1 MVVFETSEC
10 SVAMTEGTASTT
22 YEDTRKEVNLWTTQA
37 GPLGIQYED
46 PMEKEV
52 EPSKKR
58 TATTS
63 QGLQPLERKQP
74 SLEKNK
80 KEDVL
85 ERKTSKEHAKVAER
99 IASLTSMCATMTL
112 TLQER
117 EEQLRAKEMKC
128 EILRLNLAK
137 EKELRA
143 KEELRTKDPWREIA
157 AMKTKRMEFQGRI
170 GARIESHNKLLQC
183 ANELMASLAE
193 LTKKHEAK
201 LASWVHILTDCKTA
215 KSLEVECR
223 VKLNVL
229 KSNRC
234 HFFQIERVK

>member
-117 EEQLRAKEMKC
+117 EEQLRAK
-128 EILRLNLAK
+128 
-137 EKELRA
+137 
-143 KEELRTKDPWREIA
+143 
-157 AMKTKRMEFQGRI
+157 
-170 GARIESHNKLLQC
+170 
-183 ANELMASLAE
+183 
-193 LTKKHEAK
+193 
-201 LASWVHILTDCKTA
+201 
-215 KSLEVECR
+215 
-223 VKLNVL
+223 
-229 KSNRC
+229 
-234 HFFQIERVK
+234 